1 MNISV
6 GGNMIYYVMVQYTN
20 KKRDVLIAKE
30 LPEKFEGVIKF
41 SDGNTDYY
49 INMNNVNKIEVIAR

>member
-1 MNISV
+1 
-6 GGNMIYYVMVQYTN
+6 MIYYVMIQYTN
-20 KKRDVLIAKE
+20 KKHEVFIART

>member
-1 MNISV
+1 
-6 GGNMIYYVMVQYTN
+6 MIYYVMVQYAN
-20 KKRDVLIAKE
+20 KKRDAFIAKE